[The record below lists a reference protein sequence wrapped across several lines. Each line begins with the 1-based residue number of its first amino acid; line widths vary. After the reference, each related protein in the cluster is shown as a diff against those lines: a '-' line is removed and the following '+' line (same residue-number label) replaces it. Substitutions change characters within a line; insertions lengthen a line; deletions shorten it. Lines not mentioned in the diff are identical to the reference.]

1 MAQDTRSPE
10 PLKQRSREGVLA
22 FWAGEMGLSVP
33 ELLIP
38 VSGVRIS
45 IRAAIL
51 GALVFRRG
59 EDVRIATADSNVER
73 LGENLPREL
82 GTDFC
87 SPDLW
92 RSVFPELCGSVT
104 GPTRYCYL
112 DAVPKAWAPPP
123 ASRKHVFVR
132 GLAASD
138 LKTYAEFAMTLT
150 RAERELS
157 GLDSFGRQ
165 VWRIF
170 RRRACSRRGIRRV
183 AEPGRASRRG
193 DAPRFSREEVCATCR
208 AGGFP
213 RCGGPQEN
221 RAVRVSF
228 HQRGS
233 GRSGFRT
240 WVFAVRGDA
249 HHPAVRP

>member
-1 MAQDTRSPE
+1 MAQDTRRPE

-22 FWAGEMGLSVP
+22 FWAGEMGVSVP

-45 IRAAIL
+45 IRAAIS
-51 GALVFRRG
+51 GVLVFRRG
-59 EDVRIATADSNVER
+59 DDVRIATADSNVER

-112 DAVPKAWAPPP
+112 DAVPKAWPPPP
-123 ASRKHVFVR
+123 ASRKQVFVR

-138 LKTYAEFAMTLT
+138 LKTYADFAMTLT
-150 RAERELS
+150 RSERELS
-157 GLDSFGRQ
+157 GLDAFGRQ
-165 VWRIF
+165 VWGVFSDGVLAAVAGYDAWPNRVAHIGVATHPDF
-170 RRRACSRRGIRRV
+170 RGRKFAQLAVQAASRGAVARRRIVQFACLSASVEAV
-183 AEPGRASRRG
+183 AVASALG
-193 DAPRFSREEVCATCR
+193 FSL
-208 AGGFP
+208 
-213 RCGGPQEN
+213 
-221 RAVRVSF
+221 
-228 HQRGS
+228 
-233 GRSGFRT
+233 
-240 WVFAVRGDA
+240 FAETLIT
-249 HHPAVRP
+249 RP

>member
-1 MAQDTRSPE
+1 MAHETRTPE

-51 GALVFRRG
+51 GVLVLRRG
-59 EDVRIATADSNVER
+59 DDVRIATSDSNVER
-73 LGENLPREL
+73 LGECLPRDI

-87 SPDLW
+87 SPDMW
-92 RSVFPELCGSVT
+92 RCVFPDLCGSVT

-112 DAVPKAWAPPP
+112 DAIPKAWAPPP
-123 ASRKHVFVR
+123 ASRKKVFVR

-138 LKTYAEFAMTLT
+138 LKIYAEFAMTLS
-150 RAERELS
+150 REEREMS

-165 VWRIF
+165 LWGVFSDGVLAAVAGYDAWPN
-170 RRRACSRRGIRRV
+170 RV
-183 AEPGRASRRG
+183 AHLGVATRPDFRGRKFAQLAVQAVSRGAVARKRIVQF
-193 DAPRFSREEVCATCR
+193 ACLSSSAEAVAVAFSL
-208 AGGFP
+208 GFL
-213 RCGGPQEN
+213 Q
-221 RAVRVSF
+221 
-228 HQRGS
+228 
-233 GRSGFRT
+233 
-240 WVFAVRGDA
+240 FAETLIT
-249 HHPAVRP
+249 RP